1 MHYLIN
7 LFIFWNLYALL
18 NAKENNF
25 PAGASNYK
33 EQQQN
38 IYDTVCKS
46 HGQGPRVYFCVKLFE
61 LVDIYGGAEM
71 NVTKIHN

>member
-1 MHYLIN
+1 MPRKITSQLE
-7 LFIFWNLYALL
+7 L
-18 NAKENNF
+18 
-25 PAGASNYK
+25 PNYK

-71 NVTKIHN
+71 NVTKFITRN